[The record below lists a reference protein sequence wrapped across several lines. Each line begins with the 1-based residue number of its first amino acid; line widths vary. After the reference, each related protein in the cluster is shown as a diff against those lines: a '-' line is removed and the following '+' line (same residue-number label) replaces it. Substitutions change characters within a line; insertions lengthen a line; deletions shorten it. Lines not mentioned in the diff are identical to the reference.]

1 MVESIE
7 MSRISSSEEDEEAE
21 AVLTEA
27 RHLENITAPNTAAH
41 SWRLKERV
49 RIRLPTVIYVLMLV
63 SFCLSIVLW
72 CHDTS
77 LSHASW
83 FMKFELVY
91 NLIWYL
97 PVFLPAPPE
106 H

>member
-7 MSRISSSEEDEEAE
+7 MSRISGSEDEEEAE

-49 RIRLPTVIYVLMLV
+49 RNCLSVVVYVFILV
-63 SFCLSIVLW
+63 SFRLSIIL
-72 CHDTS
+72 
-77 LSHASW
+77 
-83 FMKFELVY
+83 
-91 NLIWYL
+91 
-97 PVFLPAPPE
+97 
-106 H
+106 